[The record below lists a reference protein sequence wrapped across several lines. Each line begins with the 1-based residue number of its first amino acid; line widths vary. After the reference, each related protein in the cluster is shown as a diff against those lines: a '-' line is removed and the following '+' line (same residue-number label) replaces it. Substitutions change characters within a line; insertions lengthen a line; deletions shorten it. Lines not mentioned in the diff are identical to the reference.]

1 MSYYQH
7 GAAQQSA
14 PPVSYY
20 ATPQTPSATAYGQA
34 AVQAAVQASAYGTP
48 TQQPQ
53 PYYPQQPANYPP
65 SYGTQGQWAG
75 TYSQVHTGGAAS
87 APTYQYS
94 QAPVQY
100 PQPSSQ
106 PNQQQYANQ
115 YQPYQQQYPV
125 QASQVGTGF
134 PQQAQPAPGYQAA
147 GAQQYHQASGYY
159 GQSHPYPTPQGVP
172 SEGSFSPLPLPP
184 GARGGGGHRGGFGG
198 YRGDRGGRG
207 GRGSAKRH
215 DGGRSGVMKDD
226 DPRGNMPPRAP
237 QNEPDSSSRADV
249 QFPGGAHRGGIR
261 GSRGDRD
268 SFRGGFHEPRGGY
281 RGDRG
286 YPGGGYGDDRGP
298 RGGRGGFRGG
308 RGGFNDRYDDRM
320 GYRGGPPRRGGYGD
334 RGFGYGHD
342 RRSDFGPQRGRGGHR
357 GGYDGRPAF
366 EKRPYGDRGEYGG
379 GVQKR
384 RRTDDRDHRHLGD
397 YEFDEDMPRSAQ
409 RRGRDRGDV
418 VIEDGVEAY
427 YKKSFTEDPWA
438 DLLPDEM
445 PVF

>member
-75 TYSQVHTGGAAS
+75 TYPQVHTGGAAA

-159 GQSHPYPTPQGVP
+159 GQSHPYPSPQGLP
-172 SEGSFSPLPLPP
+172 SDGSFSPLPLPP

-207 GRGSAKRH
+207 GRGSVKRH

-226 DPRGNMPPRAP
+226 DPPREPMFSFLVGLIGAVFAAP
-237 QNEPDSSSRADV
+237 EETGTVSELVFMNLEVGIEATVVTKVAAMVMIGDHA
-249 QFPGGAHRGGIR
+249 GAV
-261 GSRGDRD
+261 
-268 SFRGGFHEPRGGY
+268 E
-281 RGDRG
+281 
-286 YPGGGYGDDRGP
+286 
-298 RGGRGGFRGG
+298 
-308 RGGFNDRYDDRM
+308 
-320 GYRGGPPRRGGYGD
+320 
-334 RGFGYGHD
+334 
-342 RRSDFGPQRGRGGHR
+342 
-357 GGYDGRPAF
+357 AT
-366 EKRPYGDRGEYGG
+366 EG
-379 GVQKR
+379 GVAVSMIDMMTEWVTVVAHHDVVDMVTEDLATGMIVALILGLSEAVGVIVVDMTAVLRLRKDHMVIAVNMEEGY